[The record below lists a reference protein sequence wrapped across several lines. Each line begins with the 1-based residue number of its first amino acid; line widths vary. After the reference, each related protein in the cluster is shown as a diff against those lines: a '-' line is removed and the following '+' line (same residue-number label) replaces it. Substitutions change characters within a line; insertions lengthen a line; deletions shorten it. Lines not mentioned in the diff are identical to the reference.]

1 MTAPLNGVKIGG
13 ERGSC
18 VREDPG
24 ACLEE
29 IMVLGLGGQI
39 MARYSEW
46 RVLEGE
52 IAHFG
57 GLGQEGVL
65 EGAGRTR

>member
-1 MTAPLNGVKIGG
+1 M
-13 ERGSC
+13 
-18 VREDPG
+18 
-24 ACLEE
+24 EE